1 MSRLVRSPVPEI
13 PPAPVPP
20 VPLGAAGAVQGAPPA
35 APAAKPTADTYLD
48 RVAKYVPAEVVGF
61 YLFVN
66 NVIDQAVKSTP
77 TGTSPTMATLPI
89 AWIAWGTFLAG
100 LAATPLYIAYV
111 KEKGDAWVTNA
122 FVSTLAFPIWA
133 YAMNGVVFGATRDGN
148 FASILLAAFTLASG
162 LITPPTA
169 KPAAGAGAGGAAG
182 AGGGAGAG
190 GAGAGGAGAGG
201 AGAGGAGAGG
211 AGGGADS

>member
-1 MSRLVRSPVPEI
+1 MSRLVRSPVPVV
-13 PPAPVPP
+13 PPP
-20 VPLGAAGAVQGAPPA
+20 VPLGAAGAGQGAPPA
-35 APAAKPTADTYLD
+35 APPAKPTADTYLD

-66 NVIDQAVKSTP
+66 NVIDQAVKSAP
-77 TGTSPTMATLPI
+77 TGTAPTMATLPI
-89 AWIAWGTFLAG
+89 GWIAWGTFLAG

-111 KEKGDAWVTNA
+111 KEKGDAWITNA

-148 FASILLAAFTLASG
+148 FASILLATFTLASG

-182 AGGGAGAG
+182 GGAGGAAGGGAGGAAG
-190 GAGAGGAGAGG
+190 GGAGGA
-201 AGAGGAGAGG
+201 AGG
-211 AGGGADS
+211 AGGGAVKPPA

>member
-1 MSRLVRSPVPEI
+1 M
-13 PPAPVPP
+13 
-20 VPLGAAGAVQGAPPA
+20 PLGAAGAGQGAPLA
-35 APAAKPTADTYLD
+35 APPAKPTADTYLD

-66 NVIDQAVKSTP
+66 NVIDQAVKSAP
-77 TGTSPTMATLPI
+77 AGTAPTMATLPI
-89 AWIAWGTFLAG
+89 GWIAWGTFLAG
-100 LAATPLYIAYV
+100 LAATPLYIAFV
-111 KEKGDAWVTNA
+111 KEKGDAWITNT

-148 FASILLAAFTLASG
+148 FASILLATFTLASG
-162 LITPPTA
+162 LITPPMA
-169 KPAAGAGAGGAAG
+169 KPAANGG

-211 AGGGADS
+211 AGAAGAGAGGGAKPPS